1 MNKLPFKITKKSFFK
16 IFNLLIVVFL
26 SLTGCEQDDDEN
38 LMIINNAQSK
48 IELSQKKYSI
58 KNFKDNFIKDNI
70 KINWND
76 FVIIEENQSSSIY
89 QFSTNLRSTLSLNE
103 NKSSKKNKPKKLYS
117 TTKLVAEV
125 NSDGIVAYQIV
136 KFLGNDKNKLKNVD
150 IQESPNFTGTITYYG
165 IKGAKLKTEFLDNG
179 VLTLLGDQIL
189 SMTELT
195 IFQIGIGANFTM
207 NFRGLDYMIQLK
219 DKNMFKV

>member
-1 MNKLPFKITKKSFFK
+1 
-16 IFNLLIVVFL
+16 
-26 SLTGCEQDDDEN
+26 
-38 LMIINNAQSK
+38 
-48 IELSQKKYSI
+48 
-58 KNFKDNFIKDNI
+58 
-70 KINWND
+70 
-76 FVIIEENQSSSIY
+76 
-89 QFSTNLRSTLSLNE
+89 LNE